1 MFSENPVIEND
12 GDAVIFLGADQASD
26 ALAQFQNGFRHRIFH
41 EWIAPAFLDGFE
53 PGSGQRVIGNR
64 ERQPRNN
71 HIGKRLA
78 RHVDPGPETLRT
90 KQHAGDVLAKVANDL
105 MPGFAGALNQQ
116 LPPLACAKPLQP
128 TRHILQQLVA
138 GKQYKRAPLGEG
150 EIMRDPF
157 LQSLVKGGRGR
168 FRHGWH
174 QVQSHLLGVVERA
187 ADAQGLHFF
196 STDAVAKIPKIL
208 LAHAKRRAGQQTGQ
222 AAIEK
227 HGPQRLSHV
236 NGGGAQRERL
246 RQSRR
251 FLHPVDVFFKILVEK
266 LPDTDA
272 RFGQTAPGFLQFRFT
287 GAIGHV
293 FTYFDQTFF
302 QSEQGARGRVFDQS
316 GAAHAVFA

>member
-1 MFSENPVIEND
+1 M
-12 GDAVIFLGADQASD
+12 
-26 ALAQFQNGFRHRIFH
+26 
-41 EWIAPAFLDGFE
+41 
-53 PGSGQRVIGNR
+53 
-64 ERQPRNN
+64 
-71 HIGKRLA
+71 
-78 RHVDPGPETLRT
+78 
-90 KQHAGDVLAKVANDL
+90 
-105 MPGFAGALNQQ
+105 
-116 LPPLACAKPLQP
+116 
-128 TRHILQQLVA
+128 
-138 GKQYKRAPLGEG
+138 
-150 EIMRDPF
+150 
-157 LQSLVKGGRGR
+157 
-168 FRHGWH
+168 
-174 QVQSHLLGVVERA
+174 QSHLLGVVERA

-266 LPDTDA
+266 LPDTNA
-272 RFGQTAPGFLQFRFT
+272 RFGQTAPGFLQFRFAS
-287 GAIGHV
+287 AIGHV